1 MTGYAGACPI
11 MTGFFLM
18 DIMKPIQATITIE
31 RGRIIGIEPMPGG
44 VTIISEQGIHTYP
57 GAYALPGLVDAHCHF
72 HALGELL
79 NGLRLYDL
87 HSKEET
93 IQHCRQHTV
102 LRGDWL
108 YGMGWN
114 QELWK
119 EAVYPHA
126 KDLDAVFPNTP
137 VYLRRADGH
146 AAWVNSKAMEYA
158 GITDSTPD
166 PEGGTIIREQ
176 GKATGILID
185 NAMDMVAYLIPELT
199 KDMQIN
205 NIMTAAKVCS
215 SFGLTEV
222 HDMDVHPSLL
232 PIYLELAE
240 NGLLPVRIQSF
251 VKAQQDQ
258 WIEYGCLPA
267 GGEFVRIAGLKF
279 FVDGALGSRGAA
291 MIEPYADADHKGLI
305 LMDEETLYQKAKRG
319 IEEGFSIATHAI
331 GDMANRVVINA
342 YERLRRDGI
351 ADSDVILR
359 IEHTQIIRKEDID
372 RMNEHGIKA
381 IPQSIHCISDAPM
394 AKTRLGKRESIAY
407 PWKSLIDRGL
417 HPAGSSD
424 FPIESANPLLG
435 IDAYCRR
442 VPHQEQEAWIPE
454 EIIGQ
459 DEAISSYTTWAHEAS
474 GMEYRRG
481 SIALKYDA
489 DLTILNT
496 DIGSC
501 PVHEILDTQVLATY
515 TAGIRRYHAE

>member
-1 MTGYAGACPI
+1 

-18 DIMKPIQATITIE
+18 HIMKPIQAIITIE
-31 RGRIIGIEPMPGG
+31 RGRIIGIEPMSDG

-57 GAYALPGLVDAHCHF
+57 GAYVLPGLVDAHCHF

-79 NGLRLYDL
+79 NGLRLYNL
-87 HSKEET
+87 YSKEET
-93 IQHCRQHTV
+93 IHHCKQHIG

-119 EAVYPHA
+119 EAVYPYA
-126 KDLDAVFPNTP
+126 GDLDAIFPDTP

-146 AAWVNSKAMEYA
+146 AAWVNSKAMECA

-166 PEGGTIIREQ
+166 PEGGTIIREH

-185 NAMDMVAYLIPELT
+185 NAMDIVAHLIPELT

-205 NIMTAAKVCS
+205 NILTAAKHCS
-215 SFGLTEV
+215 SLGLTEV

-232 PIYLELAE
+232 PICLELAE
-240 NGLLPVRIQSF
+240 NGLLPIRIQSF
-251 VKAQQDQ
+251 IKAQQDQ
-258 WIEYGCLPA
+258 WIEHGCLPA

-291 MIEPYADADHKGLI
+291 MIEPYADADHNGLI
-305 LMDEETLYQKAKRG
+305 LMDEETLFQKAKRG

-331 GDMANRVVINA
+331 GDMANRIVINA
-342 YERLRRDGI
+342 YERLRKDGI
-351 ADSDVILR
+351 ADADVILR
-359 IEHTQIIRKEDID
+359 IEHTQIIRMEDII
-372 RMNEHGIKA
+372 RMNEYAIKA
-381 IPQSIHCISDAPM
+381 IPQSVHCISDAPM
-394 AKTRLGKRESIAY
+394 AKTRLGRRASIAY
-407 PWKSLIDRGL
+407 PWKSLINHGL

-424 FPIESANPLLG
+424 FPIESANPLVG

-442 VPHQEQEAWIPE
+442 IPFQDNSAWMPE
-454 EIIGQ
+454 EIISQ
-459 DEAISSYTTWAHEAS
+459 EEAISSYTSWAHEAA

-481 SIALKYDA
+481 SIELKFDA

-496 DIGSC
+496 DIASC
-501 PVHEILDTQVLATY
+501 PVDDILHTQVLATY